1 MNILLISTLLID
13 LEDTSK
19 METEAMAIQLYLE
32 DLLDHDKYCSE
43 IDWEQPDIEIYKE
56 TLISHLPE
64 GCKPEEP
71 EQEESEDN

>member
-32 DLLDHDKYCSE
+32 DLLDHDK
-43 IDWEQPDIEIYKE
+43 
-56 TLISHLPE
+56 
-64 GCKPEEP
+64 
-71 EQEESEDN
+71 